1 MWINLLLGGLM
12 NNAFVQTLFDEPLDI
27 VGDIHGEIEALNHL
41 LDVLGYDE
49 QGHHPE
55 QRKLIFVGDLC
66 DRGADSFA
74 VIQRVKALVEQG
86 KAQCVLGN
94 HELNLLIDAKRE
106 GNGWFFGSPHE
117 DDHKSFT
124 SRQINHQER
133 LNILNFLATLP
144 IALESEK
151 LRVVHACWDQNS
163 IDILK
168 SMQGLGTRQA
178 YDQFVQMTE
187 NHVRE
192 TGIAEQA
199 KRESAQYRSQ
209 MKNPQA
215 DIPFLPYLA
224 QQDLVEQM
232 HNPMKVLT
240 SGAEFLVD
248 QPFYVGGKWR
258 MIDRSAWWEHY
269 QDDIPVIIG
278 HYWRNFKSTDEKTG
292 FFKYID
298 AVQWFGQKRNVFC
311 VDYSVGKRYVDRQ
324 NHCAFTSQL
333 IALRFPENSFL
344 SETGEEWET
353 RV

>member
-1 MWINLLLGGLM
+1 MVNS
-12 NNAFVQTLFDEPLDI
+12 FVQTLFDAPLDI
-27 VGDIHGEIEALNHL
+27 VGDIHGEIDALNRL
-41 LDVLGYDE
+41 LNVLGYDA
-49 QGHHPE
+49 QGYHPE

-66 DRGADSFA
+66 DRGVDSFA
-74 VIQRVKALVEQG
+74 VIQYVKTLIEYG
-86 KAQCVLGN
+86 NAQCVLGN

-117 DDHKSFT
+117 DDHKAFA
-124 SRQINHQER
+124 SRQVNFQER
-133 LNILNFLATLP
+133 VEIIDFLATLP
-144 IALESEK
+144 IALASEK
-151 LRVVHACWDQNS
+151 LRVVHACWDQKS
-163 IDILK
+163 IDTLK
-168 SMQGLGTRQA
+168 QVQGLGTRQA

-192 TGIAEQA
+192 TGVAEQA
-199 KRESAQYRSQ
+199 KHESAQYQSE

-258 MIDRSAWWEHY
+258 MIDRSAWWEYY

-333 IALRFPENSFL
+333 IALRFPENSLL